1 MKFRCSFPLLLL
13 AAVLWL
19 PACGDDDP
27 TGPETFK
34 VTVVVTDAAG
44 HPVPGLDMSLVPDTP
59 FYQDGKHQD
68 SKADPGRPAVTIPF
82 QLDQESDVRLSIED
96 IEGAEVRLLGD
107 QTLPAGVHHWVW
119 NGWDDAD
126 QVLPSGVY
134 TVRLVARLPDQAA
147 ILHEQTRQILMA
159 MIDPSRYSVGTT
171 DAQGRIE
178 ITDRRLFPSLYGQ
191 PDIPAVD
198 ENGDLIGTIRFTG
211 SMRFGLADLTGG
223 GSMRFYE
230 EVTGPATLEF
240 TWVPPAKQAQGSP
253 AAVVPVPLQSGP
265 KANQLGQPYPVPFN

>member
-1 MKFRCSFPLLLL
+1 MKFPRPLIL
-13 AAVLWL
+13 ALVAAALWL
-19 PACGDDDP
+19 PACGGDDDP

-34 VTVVVTDAAG
+34 VTVVVSDPSG
-44 HPVPGLDMSLVPDTP
+44 NPVPGLDLSLVPDTP
-59 FYQDGKHQD
+59 FYQDGK
-68 SKADPGRPAVTIPF
+68 SDPGRPAVTIPF

-96 IEGAEVRLLGD
+96 IEGTEVRLLGD
-107 QTLPAGVHHWVW
+107 QTLPAGRHTWVW
-119 NGWDDAD
+119 NGWDDGD

-134 TVRLVARLPDQAA
+134 TVRMVVRLPGQQAV
-147 ILHEQTRQILMA
+147 LHEETRQILMA
-159 MIDPSRYSVGTT
+159 MIDPGRYSVGTT

-198 ENGDLIGTIRFTG
+198 ENADAIGMIRFTG

-230 EVTGPATLEF
+230 EVTGPATFDF
-240 TWVPPAKQAQGSP
+240 TWIPPGQWARDSERP
-253 AAVVPVPLQSGP
+253 VLRAVDVDPVPET
-265 KANQLGQPYPVPFN
+265 NELGQPYPVPFN